1 MLHRA
6 DAPQVPGES
15 DRRQL
20 HSTLEPRRESGKP
33 WKHIHMPLKEAQ
45 LTQAGKGVSLE
56 GSKKLERSEKSIYK
70 LLTVIFYKRQDK
82 AFGK

>member
-1 MLHRA
+1 
-6 DAPQVPGES
+6 
-15 DRRQL
+15 
-20 HSTLEPRRESGKP
+20 
-33 WKHIHMPLKEAQ
+33 MPLKEAQ

-56 GSKKLERSEKSIYK
+56 GSKKLEQSEKSIYK

>member
-1 MLHRA
+1 
-6 DAPQVPGES
+6 
-15 DRRQL
+15 
-20 HSTLEPRRESGKP
+20 
-33 WKHIHMPLKEAQ
+33 MPLKEAQ